1 MLRFNLSHA
10 RPLLWLAGVAT
21 TAGNVA
27 FYVAVTISP
36 ISYVS
41 VVSSSETVLT
51 LLLGALALR
60 RLESI
65 TLQVIIPALAIFGGT
80 ALIALS

>member
-1 MLRFNLSHA
+1 MA
-10 RPLLWLAGVAT
+10 
-21 TAGNVA
+21 
-27 FYVAVTISP
+27 P

-51 LLLGALALR
+51 LLFGALALR

-65 TLQVIIPALAIFGGT
+65 TLQVIIPAFAIFGGT